1 MKITLAKTAGFCM
14 GVRRAVELALD
25 APGQYPKPI
34 YTFGP
39 LIHNPQVLGLFEEK
53 GIGVMRDLPDVRAIP
68 AANKT
73 PAPDDK
79 PRGTVIIRAHGVP
92 PDTRGRLEAAGYIV
106 KDATC
111 PRVIRVQ
118 TIIRVHNRKGFSTI
132 IVGDAD
138 HPEVVGLLGY
148 AGDRGHVVKDLVELQ
163 SLPAFEQ
170 AIVVAQ
176 TTQNTKAYEEI
187 EAWLAKTQPHYKIF
201 NTICDS
207 TAKRQDEVR
216 CLADQADAVVVVG
229 GKESGNTQRL
239 AELVRQSGKPAYHI
253 ETEVELDARTM
264 STYERV
270 AVTAGASTPNWI
282 IKRVFRSLEK
292 VPLTQEA
299 GWLKAFVSL
308 QQGLLLTNFY
318 VALGAGCLC
327 FACSRLLSVHPT
339 YAAVPT
345 AILYVLSMH
354 MLNHLTGR
362 AESRF
367 NDPDR
372 EVFYHRN
379 KIFLTV
385 VAISAGALG
394 LLTAIPA
401 GWPAFLLLLAM
412 SFTGLSYNLR
422 IFPCSLSLGSGQ
434 PMRYCRIKDMPGSK
448 TVLIAVAWGV
458 VTVVMPQLGD
468 PAAGAPLSAGLVFL
482 WAAGL
487 VFARTAFFD
496 ILDIQ
501 GDRIVGKE
509 TLPIFIGEQRVQKW
523 LEGVLLLACALL
535 LVGAMGG
542 LVTTLGYLLAIC
554 PLFLLLVIRAH
565 QRGYMLPGIRLEFGV
580 ESLFVLTGV
589 IAVGWALFF

>member
-25 APGQYPKPI
+25 APNQCPPPI

-39 LIHNPQVLGLFEEK
+39 LIHNPQVLDTFTEK
-53 GIGVMRDLPDVRAIP
+53 GIDILQALPALP
-68 AANKT
+68 TAGAPPPGAAGAG
-73 PAPDDK
+73 PPC
-79 PRGTVIIRAHGVP
+79 GTVIIRAHGVP
-92 PDTRGRLEAAGYIV
+92 PDTRDRLEAAGYAVI
-106 KDATC
+106 DATC

-118 TIIRVHNRKGFSTI
+118 TIIRVHHRKGYSTI
-132 IVGDAD
+132 IVGDED

-148 AGDRGHVVKDLVELQ
+148 AGDRGHVVKDLAELKA
-163 SLPAFEQ
+163 LPALDQ

-176 TTQNTKAYEEI
+176 TTQNTAAYEEI
-187 EAWLAKTQPHYKIF
+187 AAWLADTRPHYKFF

-239 AELVRQSGKPAYHI
+239 AELVRQSGKPAYHV
-253 ETEVELDARTM
+253 ETEAELDPRTM
-264 STYERV
+264 ADYDRV

-292 VPLTQEA
+292 VPMTQEK
-299 GWLKAFVSL
+299 GWLKAFFSL
-308 QQGLLLTNFY
+308 QQGLLLTNCY

-327 FACSRLLSVHPT
+327 YACSRLLGVQPA
-339 YAAVPT
+339 YPAVPT

-362 AESRF
+362 AENRF

-372 EVFYHRN
+372 EAFYHRN
-379 KIFLTV
+379 KLFLS
-385 VAISAGALG
+385 VAAVLAGALG
-394 LLTAIPA
+394 LMAAVPA
-401 GWPAFLLLLAM
+401 GRTAFLLLLAM
-412 SFTGLSYNLR
+412 SLTGLSYNLR
-422 IFPCSLSLGSGQ
+422 IFPCQLHL
-434 PMRYCRIKDMPGSK
+434 PMRYCRIKDLPGSK
-448 TVLIAVAWGV
+448 TILIAVAWGV
-458 VTVVMPQLGD
+458 VTVVLPQLG
-468 PAAGAPLSAGLVFL
+468 AAGGTPFSAGLVFL

-509 TLPIFIGEQRVQKW
+509 TLPIFIGERRVRRL
-523 LEGVLLLACALL
+523 LERVLLAACALL
-535 LVGAMGG
+535 LVGSVAG
-542 LVTTLGYLLAIC
+542 LVSSLGYLLAFC
-554 PLFLLLVIRAH
+554 PLFLLIVTRAH
-565 QRGYMLPGIRLEFGV
+565 HKGYMLPGIRLEFGV

-589 IAVGWALFF
+589 ITFIWVVVAM